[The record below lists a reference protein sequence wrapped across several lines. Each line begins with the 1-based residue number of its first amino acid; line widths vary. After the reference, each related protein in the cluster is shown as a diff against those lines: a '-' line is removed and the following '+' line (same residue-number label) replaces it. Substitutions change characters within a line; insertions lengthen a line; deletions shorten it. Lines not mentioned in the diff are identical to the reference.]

1 MTALSTVSLA
11 DEVATLLADLG
22 VERQRFTGG
31 KLAARTPIS
40 GETVAQIHE
49 TPPEASHKAIE
60 AAHDAFLTWRNAGT
74 TAR

>member
-40 GETVAQIHE
+40 GETVPFMRRRRKPLTRQLKLPM
-49 TPPEASHKAIE
+49 TP
-60 AAHDAFLTWRNAGT
+60 F
-74 TAR
+74 